1 MGGSPKSW
9 GTPKWEGGGSKWR
22 GGAQTSGGTPQN
34 NEGGP
39 KVVRLPQMGGVAD
52 NFGGHP
58 KKVGVMMGGWV
69 MGGVL
74 KIGVT
79 PKVRKVRGCPK
90 SGGSLKGGGVPQK
103 WEGFRKVG
111 GVPQKW
117 GGFLRWGGS
126 PKFKEVPEPGGRQL
140 KAPPPQR
147 EDFSPQNWEPQ
158 K

>member
-90 SGGSLKGGGVPQK
+90 SGGVPQRRGGPPKVGGVSQSGGGPPKVG
-103 WEGFRKVG
+103 GFPKVG
-111 GVPQKW
+111 GVPQI
-117 GGFLRWGGS
+117 
-126 PKFKEVPEPGGRQL
+126 
-140 KAPPPQR
+140 
-147 EDFSPQNWEPQ
+147 
-158 K
+158 